1 MGLYEIQIL
10 VSDFYLRG
18 LDKSW
23 FINAEDVGQRFIKQ
37 SLVTAGRHAGGYR
50 SSQVGN
56 RHGLQNHFSRTGD
69 NGIEEAFAAKE
80 LVLNAL
86 NRHNVNGAG
95 AINHGYVTGIHDQLF
110 SGCQNGAPF
119 GTIQFQEHHAWTGHF
134 LHDEAFTGKQTAHS
148 LVLKEGGQFYR

>member
-56 RHGLQNHFSRTGD
+56 RHGLQNHFFRTID
-69 NGIEEAFAAKE
+69 HGIDKAIYVIEF
-80 LVLNAL
+80 VLDVFDD
-86 NRHNVNGAG
+86 H
-95 AINHGYVTGIHDQLF
+95 
-110 SGCQNGAPF
+110 
-119 GTIQFQEHHAWTGHF
+119 
-134 LHDEAFTGKQTAHS
+134 
-148 LVLKEGGQFYR
+148 